1 MIIELPP
8 DPFSFLFGFAVG
20 ILFVWLLGHFRPLLR
35 QARESA
41 KEQRQV
47 AQTRRA
53 SGLEDNHRRITLRR
67 AQGMHL
73 ASSLFSLDEILQEPR
88 LIAPPARV
96 EPGVIGIQE
105 DIISQTLPYMP
116 AWPELAA
123 MYRAPT
129 IGVAEA
135 IAGESNVVIVGAAGT
150 GKTVALAHLASLAAN
165 LKVKLNADSELEAV
179 PYLYHAA
186 DLELPFDGAK
196 DPASI
201 IINAA
206 GEHAPLFDL
215 RRLPGLIQQTLKNGQ
230 ALVLIDGFDELDP
243 ERQRAV
249 IDWFKSLMQAYPKVR
264 IVTTG
269 CVGQLN
275 GLIGLGFNPLA
286 LIGWDTPKNSRFIQ
300 QWGELWSQ
308 TVALEAWAQTGPE
321 QVDPILLNTWLGTD
335 NNYLTPFELTLKVW
349 GAYAGDSLGPRVLDA
364 IATHVR
370 RIAPSGTPV
379 AALEL
384 LAMQVVLTSQP
395 VFDPRQARSW
405 VRQYDIVQDKAIE
418 ESPEAITETAEDE
431 EVPPANAETS
441 AEKIKIKKSKAKEA
455 VPSYGLLSKMVES
468 GLLVSHPSNRMR
480 FVHPVL
486 NGYLAGQ
493 AIGDNDAATRLLA
506 LPDWDGKTLSLRYL
520 AARGNASAVAKIML
534 TESDLPLHQHIFA
547 VARWLRDAPKEA
559 AWRSKAF
566 ECLLTILQTEGQP
579 LGLRGQAMAA
589 FVTSGDP
596 GAATLFRQLLS
607 SRSFELI
614 PLAALGSGALKD
626 VKAIGALEELMQAPM
641 GNVRRAICLA
651 LVAIGT
657 EKSLEG
663 VARALLQGDEE
674 LRRAA
679 AEALA
684 NDPTEGHAMLKEG
697 ATLEDIMLRRAV
709 VHGLSRV
716 GRPWAVEMLQHMQVE
731 DDQWAV
737 RNLASQYLEQMQNVD
752 PRVPHQLTTPSEAP
766 WLIEFAGKQKMGVP
780 RGGPATDI
788 LLSAFKLGGTEE
800 RLAALPYLKRTANEG
815 IIGALYH
822 AMYGEDPEV
831 REAAFYAI
839 EEIGADGIK
848 LPHPNQFG
856 LG

>member
-1 MIIELPP
+1 MNIFSLPP
-8 DPFSFLFGFAVG
+8 TLLWFLAGFVVG
-20 ILFVWLLGHFRPLLR
+20 MLFMWILGRARPLLA
-35 QARESA
+35 QIRESA
-41 KEQRQV
+41 KEQRQA
-47 AQTRRA
+47 AQTRRTT
-53 SGLEDNHRRITLRR
+53 GLEDNHRRITLRR

-96 EPGVIGIQE
+96 EPGVIGLQD

-123 MYRAPT
+123 LYRAPT

-135 IAGESNVVIVGAAGT
+135 IAGGSDIVIIGAAGS

-165 LKVKLNADSELEAV
+165 LKVKLSADSELEAV
-179 PYLYHAA
+179 PYLYHVA
-186 DLELPFDGAK
+186 DLQFPFDATK
-196 DPASI
+196 DPANL

-206 GEHAPLFDL
+206 GEHAPIFDL
-215 RRLPGLIQQTLKNGQ
+215 RRLPGFIQQTFKSGQ

-243 ERQRAV
+243 QGQRNA
-249 IDWFKSLMQAYPKVR
+249 IDWFKSLLQTYPKVR

-269 CVGQLN
+269 CVDQLN
-275 GLIGLGFNPLA
+275 GLISLGFNPMA
-286 LIGWDTPKNSRFIQ
+286 LIGWDAPKNSRFIQ
-300 QWGELWSQ
+300 QWGEIWSR

-321 QVDPILLNTWLGTD
+321 QVDPILLNTWLAMD
-335 NNYLTPFELTLKVW
+335 NANLTPLELTLKVW
-349 GAYAGDSLGPRVLDA
+349 GAYAGDSLGPRVVDA

-405 VRQYDIVQDKAIE
+405 VKQYDVVEDKTL
-418 ESPEAITETAEDE
+418 ESAETVTETAEGE
-431 EVPPANAETS
+431 KPALTDS
-441 AEKIKIKKSKAKEA
+441 QKIKIKKSKIKEA
-455 VPSYGLLSKMVES
+455 APSYGLLSKMVDS
-468 GLLVSHPSNRMR
+468 GLLVSHLNNRMR
-480 FVHPVL
+480 FLHPVL

-493 AIGDNDAATRLLA
+493 AIGDNHADTTLLA
-506 LPDWDGKTLSLRYL
+506 LSDWDGKAVALRYL
-520 AARGNASAVAKIML
+520 AARADASAVADILLK
-534 TESDLPLHQHIFA
+534 ESDLPLHNHVFT
-547 VARWLRDAPKEA
+547 VARWLRDAPREA

-566 ECLLTILQTEGQP
+566 ASLLAILQADGQP

-596 GAATLFRQLLS
+596 GAATLFRQLLG

-626 VKAIGALEELMQAPM
+626 VKAIDALEELMQAPV
-641 GNVRRAICLA
+641 GAVRRAVCVA

-684 NDPTEGHAMLKEG
+684 NDPMEGHAMLKEG
-697 ATLEDIMLRRAV
+697 ATLDDIMLRRAV

-716 GRPWAVEMLQHMQVE
+716 GQPWAVEILQNLQVE

-737 RNLASQYLEQMQNVD
+737 RNLANQYLEQMQNID
-752 PRVPHQLTTPSEAP
+752 PRVPRPLTTPSEAP

-780 RGGPATDI
+780 RGGPATDV
-788 LLSAFKLGGTEE
+788 LLSAFKLGSTEE
-800 RLAALPYLKRTANEG
+800 RLAALPYLKRVANEG
-815 IIGALYH
+815 IISALYH

-839 EEIGADGIK
+839 EEIGADGFK
-848 LPHPNQFG
+848 LPNPNQFG

>member
-1 MIIELPP
+1 M
-8 DPFSFLFGFAVG
+8 DPLSFAVG
-20 ILFVWLLGHFRPLLR
+20 FVAGVLFTWLLSRARPLLG
-35 QARESA
+35 QIRENA
-41 KEQRQV
+41 KEQSQA
-47 AQTRRA
+47 AQIRRT

-96 EPGVIGIQE
+96 EPGVVGIQE

-123 MYRAPT
+123 IYRAPT

-135 IAGESNVVIVGAAGT
+135 IAGGSNIVIVGAAGT
-150 GKTVALAHLASLAAN
+150 GKTVALAHLASRAAN
-165 LKVKLNADSELEAV
+165 LQVKLASGSDLEAV
-179 PYLYHAA
+179 PYLYHVA
-186 DLELPFDGAK
+186 DLQLPVDSSK

-201 IINAA
+201 IINTAS
-206 GEHAPLFDL
+206 ENAPIFDL
-215 RRLPGLIQQTLKNGQ
+215 RRLPGFIQQTFKNGQ
-230 ALVLIDGFDELDP
+230 ALLLIDGFDELEP
-243 ERQRAV
+243 MGQKNVVEWFRA
-249 IDWFKSLMQAYPKVR
+249 LLQTYPKIR

-269 CVGQLN
+269 CFDQLN
-275 GLIGLGFNPLA
+275 GLISLGFNPLA
-286 LIGWDTPKNSRFIQ
+286 LIAWDSPKNLRFVQ
-300 QWGELWSQ
+300 QWGELWSRI
-308 TVALEAWAQTGPE
+308 VALEAWAQTGPE
-321 QVDPILLNTWLGTD
+321 QVDPILLNTWLTNE
-335 NNYLTPFELTLKVW
+335 NNPLTPFELTLKAW

-370 RIAPSGTPV
+370 RVAPSGTPL

-395 VFDPRQARSW
+395 IFDPRQARGW
-405 VRQYDIVQDKAIE
+405 VKQYDIVDDAPIE
-418 ESPEAITETAEDE
+418 SAESITKTEAGE
-431 EVPPANAETS
+431 EVPLTDS
-441 AEKIKIKKSKAKEA
+441 QKIRIKKSKAGEA
-455 VPSYGLLSKMVES
+455 VPTHGLLSKMVES
-468 GLLVSHPSNRMR
+468 GLLISHSNNKMR
-480 FVHPVL
+480 FLHPVL

-493 AIGDNDAATRLLA
+493 AIGDNDADTTLLA
-506 LPDWDGKTLSLRYL
+506 LPNWDGKTLSLRYL
-520 AARGNASAVAKIML
+520 AARGDASAVADIML
-534 TESDLPLHQHIFA
+534 KESDLPLHNHVFA
-547 VARWLRDAPKEA
+547 VARWLRDAPKES
-559 AWRSKAF
+559 AWRGKVFAS
-566 ECLLTILQTEGQP
+566 LLTLLQSEGQP

-589 FVTSGDP
+589 FITSGDP

-626 VKAIGALEELMQAPM
+626 TKATAALEELMQAPV
-641 GNVRRAICLA
+641 GSARRATCLA

-684 NDPTEGHAMLKEG
+684 NDPIEGHPVLKEG
-697 ATLEDIMLRRAV
+697 ATLADILVRRAV

-716 GRPWAVEMLQHMQVE
+716 GQPWAIEILQQMQVQ

-737 RNLASQYLEQMQNVD
+737 RNLANQYLEQMQNID
-752 PRVPHQLTTPSEAP
+752 PRVPRQLTTPSESP
-766 WLIEFAGKQKMGVP
+766 WLIEFAGKQKMGIP
-780 RGGPATDI
+780 RGGPATDV
-788 LLSAFKLGGTEE
+788 LLSAFRQGDTEE
-800 RLAALPYLKRTANEG
+800 RLAALPYLKRVANEG
-815 IIGALYH
+815 IIGALYN

-831 REAAFYAI
+831 REAAYYAI
-839 EEIGADGIK
+839 EEIGANGFQ
-848 LPHPNQFG
+848 LPHPKQFG

>member
-1 MIIELPP
+1 MTITLPP

-20 ILFVWLLGHFRPLLR
+20 ILFVWLLGRARPLLKQVR
-35 QARESA
+35 ASA
-41 KEQRQV
+41 KEQQQV
-47 AQTRRA
+47 AQARRTT
-53 SGLEDNHRRITLRR
+53 GLEDNHRRITLRR

-96 EPGVIGIQE
+96 EPGVVGVQE

-123 MYRAPT
+123 IYRAPT
-129 IGVAEA
+129 LGVAEA
-135 IAGESNVVIVGAAGT
+135 IAGGSNIVIVGAAGT
-150 GKTVALAHLASLAAN
+150 GKTVALAHLASLASN
-165 LKVKLNADSELEAV
+165 LKVKLSADSDLEAV
-179 PYLYHAA
+179 PYLYHVA
-186 DLELPFDGAK
+186 DLQFPFDPTK
-196 DPASI
+196 DPATN

-206 GEHAPLFDL
+206 GEHAPIFDL
-215 RRLPGLIQQTLKNGQ
+215 RRLPGFIQQTFKSGQ

-243 ERQRAV
+243 QGQSNV
-249 IDWFKSLMQAYPKVR
+249 VDWFKALLQTYPKVR

-269 CVGQLN
+269 CVDRLH
-275 GLIGLGFNPLA
+275 GLISLGFNPLA
-286 LIGWDTPKNSRFIQ
+286 LIGWDTPKNSQFIQ
-300 QWGELWSQ
+300 QWGELWSR

-321 QVDPILLNTWLGTD
+321 QIDPILLNTWLATD
-335 NNYLTPFELTLKVW
+335 NSNLTPLELTLKVW

-405 VRQYDIVQDKAIE
+405 VKQYDIVEDNKAL
-418 ESPEAITETAEDE
+418 ESAETVTETE
-431 EVPPANAETS
+431 EGEKAPLTDS
-441 AEKIKIKKSKAKEA
+441 QKIKIKKSKAKEA
-455 VPSYGLLSKMVES
+455 APSYGLLSKMADS
-468 GLLVSHPSNRMR
+468 GLLVSYPNNRMR
-480 FVHPVL
+480 FLHPVL

-493 AIGDNDAATRLLA
+493 AIGDNHADATLLA
-506 LPDWDGKTLSLRYL
+506 LSDWDGKTIALHYL
-520 AARGNASAVAKIML
+520 AARGDASAVADIML
-534 TESDLPLHQHIFA
+534 KESDLPLHNRVFT
-547 VARWLRDAPKEA
+547 VARWLRDAPREA

-566 ECLLTILQTEGQP
+566 ASLLAILQAEGQP

-589 FVTSGDP
+589 FVTSNDP

-626 VKAIGALEELMQAPM
+626 LKAIDALEELMQAPV
-641 GNVRRAICLA
+641 GAVRRAVCIA

-663 VARALLQGDEE
+663 VARALLQGDED

-697 ATLEDIMLRRAV
+697 ATLDDIMLRRAV

-716 GRPWAVEMLQHMQVE
+716 GQPWAVEMLQHMQVE

-737 RNLASQYLEQMQNVD
+737 RNLANQYLEQMQNID
-752 PRVPHQLTTPSEAP
+752 PRVPHRLPVPSEAP

-788 LLSAFKLGGTEE
+788 LLSAFKLGDTEE
-800 RLAALPYLKRTANEG
+800 RLAALPYLKRAANEG
-815 IIGALYH
+815 IISALYH

-831 REAAFYAI
+831 REAAYYAI
-839 EEIGADGIK
+839 EEIGADGFK